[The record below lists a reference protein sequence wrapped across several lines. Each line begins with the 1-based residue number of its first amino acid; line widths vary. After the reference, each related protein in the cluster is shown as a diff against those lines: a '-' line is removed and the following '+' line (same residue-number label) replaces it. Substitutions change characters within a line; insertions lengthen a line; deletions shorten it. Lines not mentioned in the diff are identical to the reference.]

1 MENKKEIYV
10 KIKGMH
16 CASCSLLIEK
26 TLTSE
31 EGIIDTKV
39 NLLTESSYI
48 TYDPTKIN
56 TEKIYN
62 IINQLGYKAIKDN
75 INDKNIKGKWS
86 RFKIT
91 SILAIILL
99 YIAMAPMFPILNL
112 LYPEAIDPIQHPKIN
127 AIIQLLITLAI
138 VFINKEFYT
147 SGIKAII
154 KKSPNMYTLVSIGTL
169 SALIYSLYSTFLI
182 LDTNIIHH
190 LYYETVG
197 IIITLILLGKNLE
210 ETSKSKTSIAIKKL
224 LNLSPKTATII
235 RDKKEIVVDIKEI
248 KVNDIIIVKPGEKIP
263 VDGKIIYGLTSIDE
277 SIITGESIPVEKKIG
292 EKVIGGTINKNG
304 YIKFIAEKVGKDT
317 FLSQMISLI
326 ENSLLI
332 KPHIARLADKVAG
345 YFVPIVVMISL
356 ISAIIWYTVYQD
368 IEFSIKIL
376 MSVLLISC
384 PCALGLAT
392 PTALIL
398 SIGKAAENGIL
409 IKNPESLETL
419 SKVDT
424 IIFDKT
430 GTLTIG
436 KPVLT
441 DIISLD
447 SNYNERYILQIAASI
462 EKKSEHPL
470 SDAIVKKAN
479 EEKIEF
485 LKVEN
490 FYARPGYG
498 IYGTIQGKKNNN
510 W

>member
-1 MENKKEIYV
+1 
-10 KIKGMH
+10 
-16 CASCSLLIEK
+16 
-26 TLTSE
+26 
-31 EGIIDTKV
+31 
-39 NLLTESSYI
+39 
-48 TYDPTKIN
+48 
-56 TEKIYN
+56 
-62 IINQLGYKAIKDN
+62 
-75 INDKNIKGKWS
+75 
-86 RFKIT
+86 
-91 SILAIILL
+91 
-99 YIAMAPMFPILNL
+99 
-112 LYPEAIDPIQHPKIN
+112 
-127 AIIQLLITLAI
+127 
-138 VFINKEFYT
+138 
-147 SGIKAII
+147 
-154 KKSPNMYTLVSIGTL
+154 
-169 SALIYSLYSTFLI
+169 
-182 LDTNIIHH
+182 
-190 LYYETVG
+190 
-197 IIITLILLGKNLE
+197 
-210 ETSKSKTSIAIKKL
+210 
-224 LNLSPKTATII
+224 
-235 RDKKEIVVDIKEI
+235 
-248 KVNDIIIVKPGEKIP
+248 
-263 VDGKIIYGLTSIDE
+263 
-277 SIITGESIPVEKKIG
+277 
-292 EKVIGGTINKNG
+292 
-304 YIKFIAEKVGKDT
+304 
-317 FLSQMISLI
+317 MISLI

-332 KPHIARLADKVAG
+332 KPHIAKLADKVAG

-392 PTALIL
+392 STALIL